1 MSSEPTPPGQG
12 RASRP
17 KPGTEIELTAGPLA
31 HGGAA
36 VCRHEGFVVFA
47 QGAVPGDRV
56 RAVLG
61 KVKRSH
67 AEARVVEV
75 LEAGPDRIEPVADH
89 PGAPWQILN
98 YDAQLAAKQDMV
110 EQALSRLGHFD
121 NVEVAKIVP
130 ADQQWRYRNKLEF
143 SFGTADDG
151 SIACGFHAPG
161 RWDVVEPLDTCLL
174 GSERADKV
182 RKAALDWCVAEG
194 LEPFDRRTHTGYLR
208 NLVVRE
214 GINTGD
220 MQVRLVTSEG
230 ELPNAIEFGEA
241 VDCEGVFHTEIEGSG
256 ETTSGGSLSII
267 SGQSKLME
275 EISGLSV
282 GISPEA
288 FFQTNTL
295 MAEKLYAMAAEEA
308 ALKGH
313 ERLFDLCSGIG
324 TIGLAMSPRAGE
336 VWGLEIVEPAVEDAI
351 ENAKMNGITN
361 ATFFA
366 GDVRRDMRELV
377 ERAGKPDTI
386 VVDPPRAGLS
396 GKIIRRIGEAGAKR
410 IVYVSCNPT
419 TLAPNAAALGELG
432 YDLIKVRPIDL
443 FPQTPH
449 VECVALLQRRA

>member
-1 MSSEPTPPGQG
+1 MSTSSD
-12 RASRP
+12 SRP
-17 KPGTEIELTAGPLA
+17 ARPRPGSELEVTAGPLA

-36 VCRHEGFVVFA
+36 VCRNDGFVIFA

-56 RAVLG
+56 RVRLG

-75 LEAGPDRIEPVADH
+75 IEPGPDRIDPVADH
-89 PGAPWQILN
+89 PGASWQILR
-98 YDAQLAAKQDMV
+98 YEAQLTAKQDMV
-110 EQALSRLGHFD
+110 EQALSRLGGFES
-121 NVEVAKIVP
+121 VEVAQIVP
-130 ADQQWRYRNKLEF
+130 AEQQWRYRNKLEF
-143 SFGTADDG
+143 SFGATDDG
-151 SIACGFHAPG
+151 TTACGFHAPG
-161 RWDVVEPLDTCLL
+161 RWDVVEPLETCLL
-174 GSERADKV
+174 SSERADQV
-182 RKAALDWCVAEG
+182 RKAALDWCVSEG
-194 LEPFDRRTHTGYLR
+194 LEPFDRRSHTGYLR

-214 GINTGD
+214 GIRTGE
-220 MQVRLVTSEG
+220 MQVRLVTSVG

-241 VDCEGVFHTEIEGSG
+241 VACEGVFHTEIEGSA
-256 ETTSGGSLSII
+256 EHTTGGSLSII
-267 SGQSKLME
+267 SGKPKLAE
-275 EISGLSV
+275 EISGLTV

-288 FFQTNTL
+288 FFQTNTV
-295 MAEKLYAMAAEEA
+295 MAERLYAMAAEEA
-308 ALKGH
+308 ALKGR

-324 TIGLAMSPRAGE
+324 TIGLAMSARAAE
-336 VWGLEIVEPAVEDAI
+336 VWGMEIVEPAVEDAI

-361 ATFFA
+361 ASFFA

-377 ERAGKPDTI
+377 ERVGKPDTI

-432 YDLIKVRPIDL
+432 YELVRVRPIDL

-449 VECVALLQRRA
+449 VECVAVLERRA

>member
-1 MSSEPTPPGQG
+1 MSTETTPPGQG

-17 KPGTEIELTAGPLA
+17 RPGTEIELTAGPLA

-75 LEAGPDRIEPVADH
+75 LEAGPDRIDAVAHH
-89 PGAPWQILN
+89 PGAPWQVLR
-98 YDAQLAAKQDMV
+98 YEAQLAAKQDMV
-110 EQALSRLGHFD
+110 EQALSRLGGFE
-121 NVEVAKIVP
+121 NVEVAKIIP
-130 ADQQWRYRNKLEF
+130 AEEQWRYRNKLEF
-143 SFGTADDG
+143 SFGATDDG
-151 SIACGFHAPG
+151 TVACGFHAPG
-161 RWDVVEPLDTCLL
+161 RWDVVEPLDTCML
-174 GSERADKV
+174 GSERADQV
-182 RKAALDWCVAEG
+182 RKAALDWCVSKG
-194 LEPFDRRTHTGYLR
+194 LEPFDRRTHEGYLR

-214 GINTGD
+214 GVRTGE
-220 MQVRLVTSEG
+220 MQVRLVTSVG
-230 ELPNAIEFGEA
+230 ELPDAIDFGDA
-241 VDCEGVFHTEIEGSG
+241 VECEGVFHTEIEGSG
-256 ETTSGGSLSII
+256 ETTVGGSLSIV
-267 SGQSKLME
+267 SGKSKLAE
-275 EISGLSV
+275 EISGLTV

-288 FFQTNTL
+288 FFQTNTV

-336 VWGLEIVEPAVEDAI
+336 VWGMEIVEPAVEDAI
-351 ENAKMNGITN
+351 ENAKINGITN
-361 ATFFA
+361 ANFFA
-366 GDVRRDMRELV
+366 GDVRRDLREMV
-377 ERAGKPDTI
+377 ERVGKPNTI
-386 VVDPPRAGLS
+386 IVDPPRAGLS

-419 TLAPNAAALGELG
+419 TLAPNAAALAELG
-432 YDLIKVRPIDL
+432 YELKKVRPIDL

-449 VECVALLQRRA
+449 VECVALLERKS